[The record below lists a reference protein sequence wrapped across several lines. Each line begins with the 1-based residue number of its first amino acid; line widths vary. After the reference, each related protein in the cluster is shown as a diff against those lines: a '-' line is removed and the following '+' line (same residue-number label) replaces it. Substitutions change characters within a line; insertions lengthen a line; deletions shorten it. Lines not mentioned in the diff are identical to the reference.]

1 MIRLLFLFSIFIV
14 SSCTYNEIVP
24 VCNPDEQLFVELVQ
38 PIIESNCIA
47 CHNADSGRPAV
58 LSTYEGVMDALD
70 NYALK
75 SRVVSLDMPPS
86 VSPELS
92 DSEIAIIK
100 KWADCE

>member
-24 VCNPDEQLFVELVQ
+24 ICNPDEQIFVELVQ

-47 CHNADSGRPAV
+47 CHNANSDRNAV
-58 LSTYEGVMDALD
+58 LSTYQGVMGALD

-75 SRVVSLDMPPS
+75 SRVVNLEMPPYG
-86 VSPELS
+86 SPVMS
-92 DSEIAIIK
+92 DSDIAIIK